1 MKKSVVFAAFAAIIA
16 LSGGTSV
23 ESTQKFNAIQLGT
36 ADEKHICQSFVQIP
50 GYFIFGLP
58 IVVGSAK
65 GDGQTSFFRYN
76 LTTENVMYL
85 LTKEVKSKG
94 ASRLINVSVYANE
107 YPLLLPFLSYRT
119 IQASGT
125 GICSRRASS
134 SSAWVIN
141 FEVSGPAEVARA

>member
-1 MKKSVVFAAFAAIIA
+1 MKKSVIFAAFAAIIA
-16 LSGGTSV
+16 LSGCTSV

-107 YPLLLPFLSYRT
+107 YPLLLPFISYRT

-125 GICSRRASS
+125 GIGSRRA
-134 SSAWVIN
+134 AVRQ
-141 FEVSGPAEVARA
+141 AEAMYDAR